1 MDENRADPP
10 IHPAGELPEADQ
22 ELTAERSSAT
32 VDTLGGKVFVRWD
45 PDAAVT
51 AFGPVAYFI
60 EFLKTNELWQQWVA
74 DCPLAY
80 RSPNAPPKQDIL
92 GTLLLSI
99 LAGHKR
105 YAHVTT
111 IRSDSV
117 TPELLGMQ
125 RVRSEDAVRRAFQQG
140 ARRTG
145 TGECGTGQHA
155 ATVVS

>member
-1 MDENRADPP
+1 MDENQAEPP

-22 ELTAERSSAT
+22 ALTVERPTTA

-92 GTLLLSI
+92 GTLLLSV

-117 TPELLGMQ
+117 TPGLLGMQ
-125 RVRSEDAVRRAFQQG
+125 RVRSEDAVRRALQPS
-140 ARRTG
+140 
-145 TGECGTGQHA
+145 GELLHIGRIR
-155 ATVVS
+155 